1 MYFQYVNFLMA
12 YPLRIV
18 KFFYVLL
25 STAVFAIATAAI
37 QLAAPSHVFASETT
51 SAAAPSLWPTS
62 VISPPV
68 PMWEVKVKVVES
80 SLTVNRTADC
90 KPVEAG
96 NWTYTAGWDSC
107 EFNATYLARVFYGR
121 EHNLTMDHLVVLE
134 EVGQGGVSFFDALR
148 LAALALGAALFLY
161 AAYLAKCR
169 GAECLLDRAKSL
181 LYLSAASIAASL
193 AALPSQPLAALPA
206 AVGVYGLW
214 RFYVGM
220 RRVRKWL
227 STTLT

>member
-1 MYFQYVNFLMA
+1 MA
-12 YPLRIV
+12 LPLQVV
-18 KFFYVLL
+18 KFLYVLL
-25 STAVFAIATAAI
+25 VATTIAIAMGAI
-37 QLAAPSHVFASETT
+37 QLAAPSHVLTGETT
-51 SAAAPSLWPTS
+51 SVATSPVWPSP
-62 VISPPV
+62 VISPPP
-68 PMWEVKVKVVES
+68 PMWKVESSVVES

-96 NWTYTAGWDSC
+96 NWTYTASWDSC
-107 EFNATYLARVFYGR
+107 EFNATYLARVFYGH

-134 EVGQGGVSFFDALR
+134 EVGRGGASFFEALR
-148 LAALALGAALFLY
+148 LVALALGVALFLY
-161 AAYLAKCR
+161 GAYLAKCR

-181 LYLSAASIAASL
+181 LYLSAATIAASL